1 MNVRLTTDGSRN
13 VTSSNAPDAFGVG
26 SSTSGTA
33 SPYQWNG
40 GAGYRTEGLAPTGLS
55 VAYSF
60 QKVGDRYYDPMLG
73 CFLTRD
79 TVLSQKPYAYCDGDP
94 INFSD
99 PSGHKSNWW
108 QNLWNGLKNFFGGS
122 VSVSYS
128 GGSTTTTTITYTNN
142 DFWTNGRGG
151 GQQLHQTVTKTTTTV
166 VRKGTTWKANL

>member
-1 MNVRLTTDGSRN
+1 M
-13 VTSSNAPDAFGVG
+13 
-26 SSTSGTA
+26 
-33 SPYQWNG
+33 
-40 GAGYRTEGLAPTGLS
+40 
-55 VAYSF
+55 
-60 QKVGDRYYDPMLG
+60 QKVGARYYDPELG
-73 CFLTRD
+73 VFLTRD